1 MIKFP
6 QSSILAF
13 FVKHKTAA
21 NIIMFLMLL
30 AGFLSI
36 NKLNRQFF
44 PNFDV
49 ETISVSIEWPGATA
63 EEVDNNIVQLLEP
76 DLRPISGVKKVI
88 SKSVEGLGYSI
99 IEFNFGTDM
108 QKAMSDVENA
118 ISRIDF
124 PDDTKKPKIT
134 KAEFYDT
141 VTRIVLSGNIDL
153 SQLRKE
159 AKIFKENLLNAG
171 VDKVDLIGL
180 PDEEILIE
188 IPQSEISKFKL
199 SLNEI
204 SKLISMQS
212 KDIPGGSFADGSLR
226 IRTSGDK
233 TLVEHFENLQIKS
246 FNDGGKI
253 ILKDIAEIKE
263 TYDDSSILQY
273 VNGNP
278 AVEISVR
285 RSKTSDAL
293 NTAAIV
299 EKELIKFKKINPTL

>member
-76 DLRPISGVKKVI
+76 DLRPISGVKKVK

-108 QKAMSDVENA
+108 Q
-118 ISRIDF
+118 
-124 PDDTKKPKIT
+124 
-134 KAEFYDT
+134 
-141 VTRIVLSGNIDL
+141 
-153 SQLRKE
+153 
-159 AKIFKENLLNAG
+159 
-171 VDKVDLIGL
+171 
-180 PDEEILIE
+180 
-188 IPQSEISKFKL
+188 L
-199 SLNEI
+199 SLI
-204 SKLISMQS
+204 HI
-212 KDIPGGSFADGSLR
+212 
-226 IRTSGDK
+226 
-233 TLVEHFENLQIKS
+233 
-246 FNDGGKI
+246 
-253 ILKDIAEIKE
+253 
-263 TYDDSSILQY
+263 
-273 VNGNP
+273 
-278 AVEISVR
+278 
-285 RSKTSDAL
+285 
-293 NTAAIV
+293 
-299 EKELIKFKKINPTL
+299 

>member
-6 QSSILAF
+6 QSSILTF

-76 DLRPISGVKKVI
+76 DLRPISGVKKVK

-141 VTRIVLSGNIDL
+141 VTRIVLSGSIDL

-180 PDEEILIE
+180 PDEE
-188 IPQSEISKFKL
+188 L
-199 SLNEI
+199 SLI
-204 SKLISMQS
+204 HI
-212 KDIPGGSFADGSLR
+212 
-226 IRTSGDK
+226 
-233 TLVEHFENLQIKS
+233 
-246 FNDGGKI
+246 
-253 ILKDIAEIKE
+253 
-263 TYDDSSILQY
+263 
-273 VNGNP
+273 
-278 AVEISVR
+278 
-285 RSKTSDAL
+285 
-293 NTAAIV
+293 
-299 EKELIKFKKINPTL
+299 

>member
-118 ISRIDF
+118 IS
-124 PDDTKKPKIT
+124 
-134 KAEFYDT
+134 
-141 VTRIVLSGNIDL
+141 
-153 SQLRKE
+153 
-159 AKIFKENLLNAG
+159 
-171 VDKVDLIGL
+171 
-180 PDEEILIE
+180 
-188 IPQSEISKFKL
+188 
-199 SLNEI
+199 
-204 SKLISMQS
+204 
-212 KDIPGGSFADGSLR
+212 
-226 IRTSGDK
+226 
-233 TLVEHFENLQIKS
+233 
-246 FNDGGKI
+246 
-253 ILKDIAEIKE
+253 
-263 TYDDSSILQY
+263 
-273 VNGNP
+273 
-278 AVEISVR
+278 
-285 RSKTSDAL
+285 
-293 NTAAIV
+293 
-299 EKELIKFKKINPTL
+299 ELIFLMIQKNLKLLKQSFTTLLRE

>member
-63 EEVDNNIVQLLEP
+63 EEVDNNIVQLIEP

-134 KAEFYDT
+134 KAEFYDI
-141 VTRIVLSGNIDL
+141 VTRIVLSGNLDL
-153 SQLRKE
+153 SFQNLDISGSLNVNGDLSVNSFYINGISLE
-159 AKIFKENLLNAG
+159 QFIQNNVISTLNLLEVLHNKFR
-171 VDKVDLIGL
+171 VVT
-180 PDEEILIE
+180 
-188 IPQSEISKFKL
+188 ISFVKYVKNKL
-199 SLNEI
+199 FL
-204 SKLISMQS
+204 
-212 KDIPGGSFADGSLR
+212 
-226 IRTSGDK
+226 
-233 TLVEHFENLQIKS
+233 
-246 FNDGGKI
+246 KI
-253 ILKDIAEIKE
+253 ISLTPI
-263 TYDDSSILQY
+263 YGS
-273 VNGNP
+273 
-278 AVEISVR
+278 
-285 RSKTSDAL
+285 
-293 NTAAIV
+293 
-299 EKELIKFKKINPTL
+299 